1 MTAEPAPQSLPAIL
15 DLIDETIQAL
25 VRLDSDALLALEHQ
39 ASALSS
45 APLALSAEMTRT
57 LLRKKSLLAHLLEDT
72 ASSLTLLRRLR
83 ATKEDLPW
91 AR

>member
-1 MTAEPAPQSLPAIL
+1 MTTGSTPQNLPAL
-15 DLIDETIQAL
+15 LNLIDETIQAL
-25 VRLDSDALLALEHQ
+25 VRPDSDALLALEHK

-57 LLRKKSLLAHLLEDT
+57 LLRKKSLLAQLLEDT
-72 ASSLTLLRRLR
+72 ASNLTLLRRLR
-83 ATKEDLPW
+83 ATKEDVPW